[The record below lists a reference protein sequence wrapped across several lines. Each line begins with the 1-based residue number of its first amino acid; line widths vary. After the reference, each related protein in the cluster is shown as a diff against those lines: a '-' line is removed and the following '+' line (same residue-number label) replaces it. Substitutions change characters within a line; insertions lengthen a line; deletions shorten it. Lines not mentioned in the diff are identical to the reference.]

1 MDKIPPLTTKQK
13 FAVVARSSFDPV
25 QFPWYGA
32 LAGVSQAQNSQ
43 SGYGQGAA
51 GYAKRYGAA
60 WADGTSEYYWTS
72 AILPSLLRQ
81 DPRYFQMSKG
91 GFWRRLGYAVSRTVV
106 TRGDSGR
113 AQFNC
118 SEFCGAML
126 SSGVSAFTYY
136 PSTDRHLRNAG
147 ILWGSLLTYDALTFI
162 GKEFWPDIRRKHRE
176 K

>member
-13 FAVVARSSFDPV
+13 FAVVARSSFDLV

-72 AILPSLLRQ
+72 AVLPTLLRQ
-81 DPRYFQMSKG
+81 DPRYYQMGKG
-91 GFWRRLGYAVSRTVV
+91 GFWRRLAYSLSRTLI
-106 TRGDSGR
+106 TRSDSGHT
-113 AQFNC
+113 QFNC
-118 SEFCGAML
+118 SEFCGTML
-126 SSGVSAFTYY
+126 SAAVSTFTYY
-136 PSTDRHLRNAG
+136 PSSDRHVRNAA
-147 ILWGSLLTYDALTFI
+147 ILWGSLLTYDALSFI
-162 GKEFWPDIRRKHRE
+162 GKEFWPDIRGKHQG